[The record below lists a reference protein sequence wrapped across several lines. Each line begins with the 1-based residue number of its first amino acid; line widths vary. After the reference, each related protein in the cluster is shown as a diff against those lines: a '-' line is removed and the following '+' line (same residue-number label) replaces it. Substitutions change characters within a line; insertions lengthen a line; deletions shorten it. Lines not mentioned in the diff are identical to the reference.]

1 MQLVDLRGKARYDAG
16 HIPGAVALRLDRI
29 RVTVNGAPGM
39 AASARRLSRVFGAL
53 GIDAETTVVGY
64 DDSGGLLA
72 ARLFWTLE
80 YAGHRQ
86 ARILNG
92 GCPAWLAAGGA
103 VSQRAASHPA
113 KRFEVRLDPS
123 RVVSAEEIRSKL
135 GRKDV
140 AIVDARGAG
149 EFSGRVKRARLY
161 ASRGVTREKE
171 IIPYCQTFVR
181 AAHTYLSLRLLGY
194 EKVRG

>member
-1 MQLVDLRGKARYDAG
+1 M
-16 HIPGAVALRLDRI
+16 RLDRI
-29 RVTVNGAPGM
+29 RATVNGAPGM

-92 GCPAWLAAGGA
+92 GYPAWLAAGGA
-103 VSQRAASHPA
+103 VSQRAASHPV

-135 GRKDV
+135 IPIFSVLTSKE
-140 AIVDARGAG
+140 G
-149 EFSGRVKRARLY
+149 EPG
-161 ASRGVTREKE
+161 
-171 IIPYCQTFVR
+171 Q
-181 AAHTYLSLRLLGY
+181 
-194 EKVRG
+194 